1 MTFLRTISMKVES
14 IEETRSPQGKL
25 RLRFDNGTSMLVFP
39 AVITELC
46 LYPGV
51 EIPEAAME
59 SLRDTCGEASARE
72 RAVRIIS
79 AAPVSRREL
88 QSRLVRKGETEEHAQ
103 QAVQWLD
110 ELHLLDDAE
119 VAAQIVRSGAAKG
132 YGAARIRQMLY
143 EKKIPRELWDDALS
157 QLPPQGN
164 AIDEFLRRRFRGAK
178 PDQKELK
185 RATDALL
192 RRGHSWRD
200 IRSAL
205 ERYAPE
211 EEFPEE

>member
-59 SLRDTCGEASARE
+59 SLRDTCAEASARE